1 MLCLNSRVASVSN
14 PLCVFLHIH
23 TYIHVFSE
31 FSDFLRQFDKT
42 RITAVTAPV
51 TLGTLESHCLWR
63 APCMYERKCWQN
75 SNLLI
80 LGRRYS
86 TVWKIVKF

>member
-1 MLCLNSRVASVSN
+1 MLCLNTRVASVSN

-51 TLGTLESHCLWR
+51 FGVTLPLESS
-63 APCMYERKCWQN
+63 MY
-75 SNLLI
+75 
-80 LGRRYS
+80 
-86 TVWKIVKF
+86 V